1 MITVDK
7 DTKIDVITT
16 TGQRASLP
24 AAWIFA
30 RMQTGETYRDERT
43 GEPIAIE
50 RLGETELLDVATNY
64 SSWHRFAVD
73 GKSILSKWDGSSV
86 AAAAC
91 NNAQLLGRYGMYV
104 VQRARPTLCSEAYR
118 GNFST
123 VEGVYVHS

>member
-16 TGQRASLP
+16 TNHKASLP
-24 AAWIFA
+24 AAWLFD

-43 GEPIAIE
+43 GEPISIQK
-50 RLGETELLDVATNY
+50 LGETELLDIATNY
-64 SSWHRFAVD
+64 SSWHRFAID
-73 GKSILSKWDGSSV
+73 GKSILAKWGGDCI

-104 VQRARPTLCSEAYR
+104 VQRARATLYSEAYSV
-118 GNFST
+118 NAST